1 MSLLSFLQIDRS
13 GSVNVSKLGVRPH
26 VTAGAGGFVDI
37 TARAKRIVF
46 SGYFTAGAGLEIAD
60 GSLRIAREGKVRKL
74 VNEVEQV
81 SFSGR
86 RAVAQGQEIVY
97 VTERCVLRLEPEG
110 VTVVEIAPGVDLQR
124 DVLAQSGF
132 PLRVTGNL
140 KLMPA
145 ALFRPEPIGLELRR
159 AA

>member
-1 MSLLSFLQIDRS
+1 
-13 GSVNVSKLGVRPH
+13 
-26 VTAGAGGFVDI
+26 
-37 TARAKRIVF
+37 
-46 SGYFTAGAGLEIAD
+46 
-60 GSLRIAREGKVRKL
+60 
-74 VNEVEQV
+74 
-81 SFSGR
+81 
-86 RAVAQGQEIVY
+86 
-97 VTERCVLRLEPEG
+97 LRLEPEG

-132 PLRVTGNL
+132 PLRVAGNL